1 MTRANEG
8 HRARRREAVDGIVG
22 PARVA
27 SDATSAA
34 GRLRPGDV
42 AVIDQMDLDRA
53 SAEVL
58 LAAHPAAVLN
68 AARSISGRYP
78 NLGPQSL
85 VDAGVPL
92 VDDLGP
98 DVLSVPD
105 GHLLR
110 IAGGAV
116 YDGETVLA
124 EGELQTAESVAA
136 AMADAR
142 GGLATQLEAFA
153 ANGMAHLQDEQ
164 GLLLDGVG
172 VPELRTRLQGRP
184 VLVVVPGAKA
194 AAELRAVRAFVRE
207 HHPVLVGVDTG
218 ADLLLAAKL
227 RPDLVVGDLDQV
239 SEAALTGGAELVLR
253 VPRSGQAPAAA
264 RLQRLDLAYLT
275 YPAGG
280 SAADAALLL
289 AEVRGAELVVGVGT
303 RVGLLDLV
311 DSGRA
316 GMAGTVL
323 TRLRVGAT
331 LVDAG
336 VVARLYRH
344 RISTRQ
350 VLLLALAALL
360 ALAVALWVTP
370 AGHDLFAALGYR
382 LADLAGAVRRLFG
395 GS

>member
-1 MTRANEG
+1 MSRGAHRRA
-8 HRARRREAVDGIVG
+8 AADGIAG

-27 SDATSAA
+27 ADAATVA

-42 AVIDQMDLDRA
+42 AVIDQLDLDRP
-53 SAEVL
+53 SAEAL

-78 NLGPQSL
+78 NLGPQAL

-92 VDDLGP
+92 VDELGP

-105 GHLLR
+105 GHVLR
-110 IAGGAV
+110 VAEGAV
-116 YDGETVLA
+116 YDGDTLLA
-124 EGELQTAESVAA
+124 EGELQTAASVAE
-136 AMADAR
+136 AMAAAS

-153 ANGMAHLQDEQ
+153 ANGMAYLRDEQ
-164 GLLLDGVG
+164 RLLLDGEG
-172 VPELRTRLQGRP
+172 VPTLRTRIEGRP

-194 AAELRAVRAFVRE
+194 ASDLAALRPFVRE
-207 HHPVLVGVDTG
+207 HRPVLVGVDGG
-218 ADLLLAAKL
+218 ADLLLAARL
-227 RPDLVVGDLDQV
+227 RPDVVIGDLEHV
-239 SEAALTGGAELVLR
+239 SDAALTGGAELVVR
-253 VPRSGQAPAAA
+253 VPRSGEAPVLA
-264 RLQRLDLAYLT
+264 RLQRLGVAYAT

-289 AEVRGAELVVGVGT
+289 ADVRGAELVVGVGT

-311 DSGRA
+311 DSGRDA
-316 GMAGTVL
+316 MAGTVL

-336 VVARLYRH
+336 AAARLYRH
-344 RISTRQ
+344 RISAWQ
-350 VLLLALAALL
+350 VLSLAVAALL
-360 ALAVALWVTP
+360 ALGVALWVTP
-370 AGHDLFAALGYR
+370 AGHDLFAALPG
-382 LADLAGAVRRLFG
+382 LFG